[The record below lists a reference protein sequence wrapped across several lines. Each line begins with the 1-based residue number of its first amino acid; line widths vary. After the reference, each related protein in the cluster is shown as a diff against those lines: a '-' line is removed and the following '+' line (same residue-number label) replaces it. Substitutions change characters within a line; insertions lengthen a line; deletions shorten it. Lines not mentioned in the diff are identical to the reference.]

1 MLKIFKY
8 RDRDDLVQVEVI
20 PAGRNGRF
28 VWKATTPLD
37 YVAGSPPF
45 DSGSEGLQMTP
56 PPRKRV
62 RALCPFPGFA
72 TRQEAWDDAISL
84 LNVVG
89 E

>member
-1 MLKIFKY
+1 MFKIFKY

-37 YVAGSPPF
+37 YETGSPPF
-45 DSGSEGLQMTP
+45 DRGSEGLQMTP
-56 PPRKRV
+56 PRRRV

-72 TRQEAWDDAISL
+72 TEREAWDDAVSL
-84 LNVVG
+84 LNVVS